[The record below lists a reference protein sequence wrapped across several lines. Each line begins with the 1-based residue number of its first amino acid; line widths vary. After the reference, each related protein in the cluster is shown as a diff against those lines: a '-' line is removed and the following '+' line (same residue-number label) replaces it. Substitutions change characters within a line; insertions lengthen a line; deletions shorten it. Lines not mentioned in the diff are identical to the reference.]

1 MPNLPL
7 KLPLPCSQKLLKM
20 CIACYCCL
28 SPFLVHIFPFS
39 FLLPC
44 LFSFFI
50 FFFFFMGKPSASLL
64 SFSNFAKISLPFF
77 QHALSS
83 FTESS
88 ERLERQED
96 EPPTMAKV
104 VTQAQKEALH
114 NGLVSILY
122 LSLSLLFFFFF

>member
-1 MPNLPL
+1 
-7 KLPLPCSQKLLKM
+7 
-20 CIACYCCL
+20 
-28 SPFLVHIFPFS
+28 
-39 FLLPC
+39 
-44 LFSFFI
+44 
-50 FFFFFMGKPSASLL
+50 MGKPSASLL

-96 EPPTMAKV
+96 EPPTMAKE

-122 LSLSLLFFFFF
+122 LSLSLLFFFFLIFFLTITLSVPIGVDVGTKESKLAIAEEAKKPTPIVQTTEAQPRIPHIV

>member
-1 MPNLPL
+1 
-7 KLPLPCSQKLLKM
+7 
-20 CIACYCCL
+20 
-28 SPFLVHIFPFS
+28 
-39 FLLPC
+39 
-44 LFSFFI
+44 
-50 FFFFFMGKPSASLL
+50 MGKPSASFL

-122 LSLSLLFFFFF
+122 LSLSLHFFFFLIFFLTITLSVPIGVDVGTKESELAIAKEAKKPTPIVQTTEAQPRIPHIV